1 MINLLVTGNDVIEL
15 PEDLPPSYD
24 HTTDDEA
31 NHRII
36 IFKYE
41 LSFMVR
47 VIGILSDFK
56 MIKSI
61 LIATDTSQQNSD
73 EVRLVIPST
82 LEEED
87 KTSLISKS

>member
-1 MINLLVTGNDVIEL
+1 MLRPKGATQGSIL
-15 PEDLPPSYD
+15 
-24 HTTDDEA
+24 A
-31 NHRII
+31 
-36 IFKYE
+36 E

-47 VIGILSDFK
+47 VIRILSDFK
-56 MIKSI
+56 MVKSI
-61 LIATDTSQQNSD
+61 LIATDISQQNSD

>member
-82 LEEED
+82 LEEKD